1 MKNGILKRR
10 LTRIAGSASAVILLG
25 SMLTGCKDDLLTGM
39 PDWLGSSIYE
49 ELESR
54 GNFTQTLRLINDLDE
69 QTGSGYARM
78 LGLTG
83 SKTLFV
89 ANDASWDEFY
99 KSNPWGVKSFEDLTL
114 AQKKL
119 LFKSNMINS
128 AYLVELLGNI
138 PASSSTSDPL
148 EGSCMRRHSS
158 VDLSD
163 SIPVIYSYQFP
174 AVNPKRLDITD
185 PSNPKQIDWWAE
197 VRDRDTLKMFM
208 DNNVATMIHFMPKFM
223 QNNNITDDDVTFMTN
238 GGITSNEEGF
248 VNGRVIN
255 NEKDETGRYINRD
268 VTCQNGYIHVTDGVP
283 VPMDNMA
290 NVIATKPKFSMYS
303 RLLDRFSY
311 PYYDATLSARYG
323 DGDSVFVKRY
333 FNNSQNHALSQT
345 IKGDPV
351 SALLPY
357 DPGWNE
363 YVLYSASGTTYQ
375 YDAAMML
382 VPTDDALKKYLD
394 TDGSDLRDRYGTPGT
409 DGYDAWDNAP
419 DAVVL
424 PLMQNTMH
432 VSLKSAIPSTFSTIM
447 NSASESMG
455 VTKADIDSVHWACNG
470 VIYETNKVYVAPE
483 YVSVFYPCVI
493 RDNDDLHF
501 MYTTINNDNDVAG
514 GEGFKAYL
522 NNMGTQ
528 YSFVIPTDKALE
540 RYYDPVS
547 FNRTTS
553 KDEPDA
559 CAYVFKVN
567 KNGRIDA
574 DAYHVDW
581 ENLDEYGRG
590 FIDLEDKVTSP
601 SPVAENKNSKGSV
614 FNRMKDII
622 NGSMAMGLFVPGQR
636 FYQSKAGGPIVVDW
650 EDDKVVGIAGS
661 FQYERGYFVPV
672 IETFDK
678 SANGNG
684 RSYIIDEE
692 PLQSTTL
699 SPYAAITDPN
709 REEFQAFASLL
720 EGCSFIGTDDHAG
733 HTTMN
738 NSLTNLANYHYTI
751 YIPKSESI
759 QQLIDDHQLPTSE
772 VRDYIANAVVA
783 IEELIDELENE
794 IEDES
799 GDTVYEVIDQIAEL
813 KAEKAFIMKEDTI
826 MMQVMENFVSYHI
839 QDNAVYIDGE
849 AHNHD
854 VYESA
859 CLDTATTR
867 FAKLYVDYTP
877 GGQMKITDNKG
888 LVHTVDS
895 EINNILTRQYYFN
908 GANLKGT
915 SCTEIYS
922 SAYAVI
928 HMIDSPMMPFKDNDP
943 KHPNNGYYNPAT
955 YDKVMEI
962 VNKYYTEE
970 PVVDPVD
977 PEQPADPSTV
987 KRHKR

>member
-10 LTRIAGSASAVILLG
+10 LTHIAGSASAVILLG
-25 SMLTGCKDDLLTGM
+25 GILTSCEDDLLTGM

-54 GNFTQTLRLINDLDE
+54 GNFTQTLKLINDLDE
-69 QTGSGYARM
+69 ETGSGYAKM

-83 SKTLFV
+83 SKTVF
-89 ANDASWDEFY
+89 AADDDSWDQFY
-99 KSNPWGVKSFEDLTL
+99 KSNLWGVKSYDELTL

-138 PASSSTSDPL
+138 PAEESTSDPL
-148 EGSCMRRHSS
+148 EGACMRRHTST
-158 VDLSD
+158 DLSD
-163 SIPVIYSYQFP
+163 SIPVITSAQFP
-174 AVNPKRLDITD
+174 VVNPKRLDNTD
-185 PSNPKQIDWWAE
+185 AANPKQIDWWSE

-208 DNNVATMIHFMPKFM
+208 DNTVSTMIHFMPKFM
-223 QNNNITDDDVTFMTN
+223 QNNNISDDDVAFMTN
-238 GGITSNEEGF
+238 GGITSNAAAF
-248 VNGRVIN
+248 VNGKVVK
-255 NEKDETGRYINRD
+255 EAD

-290 NVIATKPKFSMYS
+290 NVIATNPKFSMYN

-311 PYYDATLSARYG
+311 PLYDVTMSNRYG
-323 DGDSVFVKRY
+323 NGDSVFIKRY
-333 FNNSQNHALSQT
+333 FNDSQNHGLKQT
-345 IKGDPV
+345 LKGDNV

-382 VPTDDALKKYLD
+382 VPTDEAMKKYLD
-394 TDGSDLRDRYGTPGT
+394 TDGSDLAVRYGTKENQY
-409 DGYDAWDNAP
+409 YDAWDNAP

-424 PLMQNTMH
+424 PLLSNTMH

-455 VTKADIDSVHWACNG
+455 VEKKDIDYVHWACNG

-493 RDNDDLHF
+493 RDNDDLHY
-501 MYTTINNDNDVAG
+501 MYTVINNDNGVAG

-522 NNMGTQ
+522 NNMGTM
-528 YSFVIPTDKALE
+528 YSFIIPTDNALGH
-540 RYYDPVS
+540 YYDPVS
-547 FNRTTS
+547 YKRTTS

-559 CAYVFKVN
+559 CAYVFKLN
-567 KNGRIDA
+567 KNGKIDA

-581 ENLDEYGRG
+581 NRLDEKGRG
-590 FIDLEDKVTSP
+590 YIDLEDKVTSP
-601 SPVAENKNSKGSV
+601 APVAENNNSKGSV

-622 NGSMAMGLFVPGQR
+622 NGSMAMGLFEYPQR

-650 EDDKVVGIAGS
+650 DEDTKQVKGLAGS

-672 IETFDK
+672 QEVFDK

-684 RSYIIDEE
+684 RSYIVDEE
-692 PLQSTTL
+692 PMQSTTL
-699 SPYAAITDPN
+699 SPYAAITDASRP
-709 REEFQAFASLL
+709 EFQAFASLL
-720 EGCSFIGTDDHAG
+720 EGCSFINTSDGAS
-733 HTTMN
+733 HTTMD
-738 NSLTNLANYHYTI
+738 NSLTNLSNYHYTI
-751 YIPKSESI
+751 YVPKSESI
-759 QQLIDDHQLPTSE
+759 EQLIAEHRLPISDD
-772 VRDYIANAVVA
+772 RDLIANAKA
-783 IEELIDELENE
+783 GIEEALDELENQL
-794 IEDES
+794 EDEK
-799 GDTVYEVIDQIAEL
+799 GDTVASVWAEIQEI
-813 KAEKAFIMKEDTI
+813 KKEKAFIMHEDTV
-826 MMQVMENFVSYHI
+826 MTNVMENFVSYHI
-839 QDNAVYIDGE
+839 QDNAVYVDGAE
-849 AHNHD
+849 QNHN

-867 FAKLYVDYTP
+867 FAKLYVDYTL
-877 GGQMKITDNKG
+877 GGQLKITDNNG
-888 LVHTVDS
+888 GVHTVDP

-908 GANLKGT
+908 GSSLKGT
-915 SCTEIYS
+915 GCTEIYS

-928 HMIDSPMMPFKDNDP
+928 HLIDSPMMPFKDNDP
-943 KHPNNGYYNPAT
+943 KHPDNGYYNPAT
-955 YDKVMEI
+955 YNKVMEI

-970 PVVDPVD
+970 PAVTPD
-977 PEQPADPSTV
+977 ETTPSTV